1 MPSLARKRSL
11 YFEFFSHGY
20 ILDFPNKGLWKV
32 SHEEQG
38 VKALVRLVRGTASSR
53 LTPLRQFK
61 YAWYSLMFI
70 SVILIWTLDIGLS
83 VKSAAT
89 AALISGG
96 QTFYGE
102 YEATFSLE
110 EDVLTVK

>member
-1 MPSLARKRSL
+1 ML
-11 YFEFFSHGY
+11 
-20 ILDFPNKGLWKV
+20 
-32 SHEEQG
+32 
-38 VKALVRLVRGTASSR
+38 
-53 LTPLRQFK
+53 
-61 YAWYSLMFI
+61 I